1 KPQTPTP
8 HLTPISDISFI
19 ERSSYDIEKLFDS
32 AERDDKLS
40 SLLPDIS
47 WVKVPID
54 GHIISVGRGGNDFL
68 CYAVTG
74 TYEKTSPLGDE
85 AQWLPENK
93 AIPTGKGYWLI
104 FQSLKD
110 GEIIGN

>member
-1 KPQTPTP
+1 
-8 HLTPISDISFI
+8 D
-19 ERSSYDIEKLFDS
+19 EKLC
-32 AERDDKLS
+32 A
-40 SLLPDIS
+40 LLPDIS

-54 GHIISVGRGGNDFL
+54 NHVISVGRGGNDFL
-68 CYAVTG
+68 CYAVSG

-93 AIPTGKGYWLI
+93 SIPTGKGYWLI

-110 GEIIGN
+110 GKIIGN